1 MNLLTLN
8 CHSWQEENQM
18 KKIQHIAHAIKEKAY
33 DVIALQE
40 VSQSIDAEVVQGNIK
55 GNIKRNNFGLILQQE
70 LEKLG
75 VPDYELVW
83 DFAHMGYDT
92 YEEGL
97 AILTRHPIKHTHSFF
112 VSKSTNTDCWKT
124 RKIVGVTVEVKGVE
138 MSFYTCHLGWW
149 SDEEE
154 PAKYQMEQLLKQVR
168 GTEPYFLMGDFNNS
182 AHIKGEGYE
191 YLTSA
196 AGLHD
201 TYLLAS
207 EKDSGV
213 TVEGKIAGWDE
224 NKQDLRI
231 DLILAS
237 YPPEVTSSKVVFN
250 GSNREV
256 VSDHYGV
263 EITLEI

>member
-18 KKIQHIAHAIKEKAY
+18 EKIQHIARAIKEQAY

-40 VSQSIDAEVVQGNIK
+40 VSQSIDAEVVK
-55 GNIKRNNFGLILQQE
+55 GNVKQNNFGLVLQQE

-75 VPDYELVW
+75 VSDYELVW

-97 AILTRHPIKHTHSFF
+97 AILTRHPIKKTHSFF
-112 VSKSTNTDCWKT
+112 VSKSTDTDFWKT
-124 RKIVGVTVEVKGVE
+124 RKIVGVTAEVHGEE

-154 PAKYQMEQLLKQVR
+154 PAKYQMEQLLEKVQ
-168 GTEPYFLMGDFNNS
+168 GKDPYFLMGDFNNS

-191 YLTSA
+191 YLTSTA
-196 AGLHD
+196 RLHD

-237 YPPEVTSSKVVFN
+237 SPVSATSSKVVFN
-250 GSNREV
+250 GQNREV

-263 EITLEI
+263 EVTVEI

>member
-18 KKIQHIAHAIKEKAY
+18 EKIQHLAQTIKEKAY

-40 VSQSIDAEVVQGNIK
+40 VSQSIDAPLVRENIK
-55 GNIKRNNFGLILQQE
+55 ENNYGLVLLQE

-75 VPDYELVW
+75 VQDYQLVW

-97 AILTRHPIKHTHSFF
+97 AILTRLPLVKSHSFF
-112 VSKSTNTDCWKT
+112 VSKGTDTDYWKT
-124 RKIVGVTVEVKGVE
+124 RKIVGVTVEYAGRE
-138 MSFYTCHLGWW
+138 LSFYTCHLGWW
-149 SDEEE
+149 TDEEE
-154 PAKYQMEQLLKQVR
+154 PARYQIEQLLHEAKGC
-168 GTEPYFLMGDFNNS
+168 GTPFFLMGDFNNS

-191 YLTSA
+191 LLTVEH
-196 AGLHD
+196 GLHD
-201 TYLLAS
+201 TYLLA
-207 EKDSGV
+207 EEQDSGI
-213 TVEGKIAGWDE
+213 TVRGKIAGWDD

-237 YPPEVTSSKVVFN
+237 DQVDVASSQVIFN
-250 GSNREV
+250 GENKEV
-256 VSDHYGV
+256 VSDHFGV
-263 EITLEI
+263 EVRVRL